1 MSDKTP
7 EELAAE
13 AGERGTFNFRERL
26 LGRSY
31 AKDDVVINL
40 DEEVGYLVTKL
51 ESALEETDEE
61 DEDRQKLLKDKIAAA
76 RKELAKTQYVVHM
89 EGFSNDRHDELLKLA
104 KEKFPVQ
111 YEKVDNPYTGIKTTV
126 AKPSPDRDELFNRLL
141 WRESI
146 KCVIDSDGNVDENI
160 DDEFIDMLLKNAPA
174 AVLQRIANTIE
185 KLRVASDWIEGTQDE
200 DFLAK
205 P

>member
-51 ESALEETDEE
+51 EGALEEADEE
-61 DEDRQKLLKDKIAAA
+61 DDARQKLLKDKIAAA
-76 RKELAKTQYVVHM
+76 RKQLAKTQYVVHM

-104 KEKFPVQ
+104 KDKFPVQ

-146 KCVIDSDGNVDENI
+146 KRIIDSDGNVDENI
-160 DDEFIDMLLKNAPA
+160 DDEFIDMLLKNAPS
-174 AVLQRIANTIE
+174 AVLQRIAKTIE